1 MRDQPHQAIVIGA
14 QVIGHYAFRYMF
26 EYLAELRYMSRLYQK
41 FHGIVSTI
49 FSHSQRNVYSQL
61 IWPTTDDIFYFT
73 DKQDIYHIR
82 SISILVTTYNRHPYV
97 QYAAILTRGNNISK
111 LLKNLVI

>member
-1 MRDQPHQAIVIGA
+1 MRNQPHQAIVIGA
-14 QVIGHYAFRYMF
+14 EVIGHNAFRYMF
-26 EYLAELRYMSRLYQK
+26 EYLAELRYISRLYQK

-61 IWPTTDDIFYFT
+61 LWPATDDIFYFT

-82 SISILVTTYNRHPYV
+82 GISILVIYYNCHPYV
-97 QYAAILTRGNNISK
+97 QYRAILRRGNNISK

>member
-1 MRDQPHQAIVIGA
+1 MRNQPHQAIVICA
-14 QVIGHYAFRYMF
+14 QVIGHNAFRYML
-26 EYLAELRYMSRLYQK
+26 EYLAELRYVTRLYQK

-49 FSHSQRNVYSQL
+49 FSHSQRNVYSQV
-61 IWPTTDDIFYFT
+61 ISPGTDDIFYFT

-82 SISILVTTYNRHPYV
+82 GISILITAHNCHLYV
-97 QYAAILTRGNNISK
+97 QYRAILRRGNIISK